1 MIDYCKVCL
10 QIYIY
15 MYITE
20 LQLYFNPDPIKES
33 NGKERHYIHG
43 WKTKHLNYQV
53 TKVTKREWGCGRKP
67 T

>member
-1 MIDYCKVCL
+1 
-10 QIYIY
+10 
-15 MYITE
+15 MYTTE

-33 NGKERHYIHG
+33 NGKEEHYIHG

-53 TKVTKREWGCGRKP
+53 TNVTKREWGCGRKP